1 MDGKRCMVNFDGLG
15 DYGLKT
21 VNLTCN
27 ASGAAEAARRGD
39 VVVIVDVIDMST
51 SAEVVLE
58 CGAAA
63 IFGAAPSGC
72 KVPVNLNPD
81 RMGYLAGKTALK
93 YKTQLVVVSE
103 PRYGTEEERKKRA
116 ETAMLGVARSGAE
129 VELIVPNI
137 GTEIYKLADFDN
149 KVVLFISDTGGVA
162 YDAAYNNGAPAVVT
176 ATVTRTQH
184 KKGIKPAM
192 AGVERSIEQAL
203 KHGTGIT
210 VVAASANSME
220 DVLAAQFLTQLIVE
234 KGFLNQN

>member
-1 MDGKRCMVNFDGLG
+1 MG
-15 DYGLKT
+15 DIFVKT
-21 VNLTCN
+21 VNMTFN

-39 VVVIVDVIDMST
+39 VVVVVDVIDMST

-58 CGAAA
+58 CGAVA

-81 RMGYLAGKTALK
+81 RIGYLAGKTALK

-137 GTEIYKLADFDN
+137 GTEIHKLADFNN
-149 KVVLFISDTGGVA
+149 KVVLFVSDTGGVA

-176 ATVTRTQH
+176 ATVTRTPQ
-184 KKGIKPAM
+184 KKGIDPAL
-192 AGVERSIEQAL
+192 AGVERAIEQAL
-203 KHGTGIT
+203 KNGTGIT

-220 DVLAAQFLTQLIVE
+220 DVLAAQYLTQLIVG
-234 KGFLNQN
+234 KGFLNS